1 MQPALH
7 AKRGTSMVLGESP
20 LAVKPCLE
28 GSMCER
34 NSIYKQKRAFRSC
47 GRMLPYPYF
56 MSSSAHS
63 TKDSSLAP
71 DLALDSTLRPSIW
84 DEYVGQG
91 HVKANVRIALDAAK
105 KRGDMP
111 EHILFYGPPG
121 VGKTT
126 LAHLVARTLDAPI
139 KSTSG
144 VAIERASDLAAILTN
159 LEPGS
164 VLFIDEIH
172 RLGTK
177 IEELLYPALENGSLD
192 IVLGKGPSARTV
204 ELALPRFTL
213 VGATTRVAQISGP
226 LRSRFGGGTYQLD
239 FYSDED
245 LRAIIARSAT
255 VLGLTVPGSVVSMLA
270 ARSRATPRV
279 ANALLKR
286 VRDYA
291 EVQEVAMTEEA
302 CEAACALFGI
312 DALGLTKDDRRYL
325 ETLETGFKGGPAG
338 IRALASALHEDPDTV
353 ENVYEPYL
361 MRLGFI
367 ERGPRGR
374 LLTEKGARYL
384 RHGVSF

>member
-1 MQPALH
+1 
-7 AKRGTSMVLGESP
+7 
-20 LAVKPCLE
+20 
-28 GSMCER
+28 
-34 NSIYKQKRAFRSC
+34 
-47 GRMLPYPYF
+47 
-56 MSSSAHS
+56 MSSPAKDPADRSGGEFS
-63 TKDSSLAP
+63 FDSSL
-71 DLALDSTLRPSIW
+71 RPGVW

-91 HVKANVRIALDAAK
+91 HVKANVRIALDAAR

-126 LAHLVARTLDAPI
+126 LAHLVALTLGAPL
-139 KSTSG
+139 KTTSG
-144 VAIERASDLAAILTN
+144 VAIERAGDLAAILTN

-177 IEELLYPALENGSLD
+177 IEELLYPALESGSLD

-213 VGATTRVAQISGP
+213 VGATTRIAQISGP

-245 LRAIIARSAT
+245 VQSIVARSAKL
-255 VLGLTVPGSVVSMLA
+255 LGLSVPPNVVKMIAL
-270 ARSRATPRV
+270 RSRATPRV

-286 VRDYA
+286 IRDYA
-291 EVQEVAMTEEA
+291 EVHDRTIDEEA
-302 CEAACALFGI
+302 CEKACAMFGI
-312 DALGLTKDDRRYL
+312 DALGLGKDDRRYL
-325 ETLETGFKGGPAG
+325 ETLEKGFRGGPTG

-361 MRLGFI
+361 LRLGFI
-367 ERGPRGR
+367 ERSPRGR
-374 LLTEKGARYL
+374 IMTEKGREYIA
-384 RHGVSF
+384 